1 MKKILISLLFTLTG
15 FMTYAQT
22 QTGIGTAAPAQALHV
37 TAGATSS
44 TTLKTTLTGDA
55 IKLVTPTVRIDGL
68 NKTNNTVASASS
80 SLVQAVSAT
89 QDGDFILSPEFAVP
103 LVAATLGTDMIT
115 TITLNNPS
123 GSLFAST
130 TLKSYT
136 FTLAQT
142 SLVHILSSISVSALN
157 SSDNILTDNA
167 NRICGVEYEFS
178 AAPTGVSTGTY
189 FGDDGYNYTNGG
201 NSGVS
206 GKIYVQPEA
215 YMVLP
220 KGTYTLLVRGWTYVE
235 QWPMHA
241 RFGEAADDMVS
252 VTAFPL

>member
-1 MKKILISLLFTLTG
+1 MG
-15 FMTYAQT
+15 FITYAQT

-37 TAGATSS
+37 TAGTTSP
-44 TTLKTTLTGDA
+44 TTLKTTLSGDL

-68 NKTNNTVASASS
+68 NKTNNTVANSSS
-80 SLVQAVSAT
+80 SLVQAVSVT
-89 QDGDFILSPEFAVP
+89 QNGDFILSPEFAVP

-167 NRICGVEYEFS
+167 NRICGVEYTFS
-178 AAPTGVSTGTY
+178 AAPAGVSTNSY
-189 FGDDGYNYTNGG
+189 FGDDGYNYANGVNLG
-201 NSGVS
+201 LNGVS
-206 GKIYVQPEA
+206 GKMYVQPEA

-220 KGTYTLLVRGWTYVE
+220 KGTYTLLVWGWTYVE
-235 QWPMHA
+235 EWPMHA